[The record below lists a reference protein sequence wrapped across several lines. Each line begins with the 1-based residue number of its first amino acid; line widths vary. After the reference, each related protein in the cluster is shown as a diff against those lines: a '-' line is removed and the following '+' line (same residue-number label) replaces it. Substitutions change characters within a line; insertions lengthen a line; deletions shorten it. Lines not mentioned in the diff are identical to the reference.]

1 MMIAGALEPGRE
13 GYPMKLTK
21 SYHKNSSM
29 VARRVADEVILVP
42 IRQNVGDLQCIYTL
56 NEVGARIW
64 ELLDTEATMADI
76 ASALSKEY
84 KVEQVQAEAD
94 LVDFLAQLESIGA
107 IAPA

>member
-1 MMIAGALEPGRE
+1 
-13 GYPMKLTK
+13 MKLTK

>member
-1 MMIAGALEPGRE
+1 VE
-13 GYPMKLTK
+13 LTK
-21 SYHKNSSM
+21 SYCKDSSM

-56 NEVGARIW
+56 NDVGARIW
-64 ELLDTEATMADI
+64 ELLDSEGTVADMV
-76 ASALSKEY
+76 SAVTKEY
-84 KVEQVQAEAD
+84 EVEQPKAEAD